1 LGITVKTQESRILK
15 VTNKKTLN
23 NPSVKRAMNTSIRE
37 LTTQILSSRTI
48 SQIDRENMSA
58 LLRREDLD
66 DTDRTLIER
75 VFTAF
80 VTVC

>member
-1 LGITVKTQESRILK
+1 
-15 VTNKKTLN
+15 
-23 NPSVKRAMNTSIRE
+23 MNTSIRE

-58 LLRREDLD
+58 LLRRQDLD

-75 VFTAF
+75 VFYG
-80 VTVC
+80 VRHGLLRTVE